1 MVTLAG
7 SLVVGGGIEG
17 VAAHDDSTSISTFSY
32 EEFRIKLNSVW
43 SITLELT
50 ISEPENKEDG
60 LLCYRSILNKEDDTC
75 DWLRS
80 GFEWTNSQGI
90 YEVKYYPITTMNS
103 CRGSWQYMRLFE
115 RLFSSVVRF
124 QAPWSGFSLSALPYY

>member
-1 MVTLAG
+1 M
-7 SLVVGGGIEG
+7 VGGRIEG

-50 ISEPENKEDG
+50 ISEPENKKDG
-60 LLCYRSILNKEDDTC
+60 LLCYRSFFKPG

-80 GFEWTNSQGI
+80 GFEWINSRGI
-90 YEVKYYPITTMNS
+90 YEVKSCTITTMNS
-103 CRGSWQYMRLFE
+103 CSGAWQYMRLFT

-124 QAPWSGFSLSALPYY
+124 QAPWSGFSLSALPFY